1 MNKKTL
7 IVKCPHCKAE
17 FNYWDSKTR
26 PFCSIRC
33 KQIDLGNWLNESYV
47 VPSKDIA
54 VELDEESDPTREEDK
69 INRSEYD
76 N

>member
-7 IVKCPHCKAE
+7 LVKCPHCKSE
-17 FNYWDSKTR
+17 FNYWDSETR
-26 PFCSIRC
+26 PFCCIRC

-47 VPSKDIA
+47 VPVKDVA
-54 VELDEESDPTREEDK
+54 VELDEEGDPSKEEDK
-69 INRSEYD
+69 INTDEYD